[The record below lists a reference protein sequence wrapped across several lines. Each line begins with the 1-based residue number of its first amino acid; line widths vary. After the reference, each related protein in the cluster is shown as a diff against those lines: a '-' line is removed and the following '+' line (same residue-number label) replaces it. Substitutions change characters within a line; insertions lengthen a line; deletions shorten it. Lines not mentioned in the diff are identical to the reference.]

1 MGGRQNLGEW
11 RFLGTWHV
19 SPCPVVLLAVVWW
32 LCNLLFRSSSI
43 CSSTLGVVFPG
54 FSRLCHHLGCYAC
67 EMCPFEHISD
77 KQESP
82 VMSWCCNKE
91 NKWKAL
97 FLETKSKRRFEF
109 YTSFSLCLFCLLL
122 PTCLLHESECG
133 LPQGALVNLSV
144 PVSVSVSNKGLCS
157 STREHS
163 EHHMGRN
170 EGHFIEVFSYQ
181 GMKSLQMTQLT
192 QITNMLSSNV
202 YMLLPA
208 LLVDICYR
216 RLFTIYLQFPTFI
229 TITHIH
235 TCITLGRGME
245 EYIS

>member
-1 MGGRQNLGEW
+1 
-11 RFLGTWHV
+11 
-19 SPCPVVLLAVVWW
+19 
-32 LCNLLFRSSSI
+32 
-43 CSSTLGVVFPG
+43 
-54 FSRLCHHLGCYAC
+54 
-67 EMCPFEHISD
+67 MCPFEHISD

-109 YTSFSLCLFCLLL
+109 YTSFSLSFLSPVTYLPVTWIWMWPASRRSCESVCPCVCVSPTKGCPLLL
-122 PTCLLHESECG
+122 ESTVSITWG
-133 LPQGALVNLSV
+133 GTRGTLQKSSV
-144 PVSVSVSNKGLCS
+144 C
-157 STREHS
+157 
-163 EHHMGRN
+163 
-170 EGHFIEVFSYQ
+170 Q

-192 QITNMLSSNV
+192 QITTMLSSNV
-202 YMLLPA
+202 YMLLLT

-235 TCITLGRGME
+235 ACITLGQGHGRVH
-245 EYIS
+245 ILRL